1 MDAMMTPIDM
11 PLEDVI
17 KMKKEENK
25 EKKNKLMIVVKKEI
39 QDKGQEDKAE
49 DENKIRPKTPEIEPH
64 GFNG

>member
-39 QDKGQEDKAE
+39 QR
-49 DENKIRPKTPEIEPH
+49 IP
-64 GFNG
+64 